1 MSNKVLEAIVLEAI
15 NELESFAASK
25 KSDAIKKFESVYGYT
40 PQDMCFSSYNKG
52 NTFTKNGVEMIELTL
67 VFLEVT
73 RHDRPDKIYLTYNI
87 EK

>member
-1 MSNKVLEAIVLEAI
+1 MSNKVLEAI
-15 NELESFAASK
+15 NELESFVASK
-25 KSDAIKKFESVYGYT
+25 KVDAIKRFESIYEYT
-40 PQDMCFSSYNKG
+40 PQGMRFHSYNKG